1 MDDDSYQAT
10 IKMKTEEMLEVLESL
25 RLGTDW
31 KVEDESQDLRIM
43 YCPGRGT
50 PFHSYCVE
58 GIVNAPLVHALCVMW
73 EVPCFKKWWPHFTV
87 PSFKVLESQW
97 LRMLRICEN
106 LFHMRCK
113 VPWPFATREM
123 LVTSFELELP
133 ELDAVVGC
141 LRTVPQEAETIV
153 KETIHGFNASH
164 LPPPKEGVIR
174 MEANGGFILQKI
186 SDEKCYI
193 RAVIHLDLKL
203 DLVPTW
209 VINFLGRQVVGHGF
223 RLYLKTV
230 SSVKESK
237 VFQECIRQQPLY
249 SRITL
254 QMLPKSSHENGYKS

>member
-1 MDDDSYQAT
+1 MQPRYDRT
-10 IKMKTEEMLEVLESL
+10 LCKLERERLSGAETGHDPGHRFTDAQEFWQPSNGCTLLISSKVKSTRLE
-25 RLGTDW
+25 
-31 KVEDESQDLRIM
+31 
-43 YCPGRGT
+43 
-50 PFHSYCVE
+50 
-58 GIVNAPLVHALCVMW
+58 
-73 EVPCFKKWWPHFTV
+73 
-87 PSFKVLESQW
+87 
-97 LRMLRICEN
+97 
-106 LFHMRCK
+106 
-113 VPWPFATREM
+113 
-123 LVTSFELELP
+123 
-133 ELDAVVGC
+133 
-141 LRTVPQEAETIV
+141 VPQEAETIV

-174 MEANGGFILQKI
+174 MEANGRFILQKI

>member
-1 MDDDSYQAT
+1 MQPRYDRTECCRLPRKNTNAERHTLQA
-10 IKMKTEEMLEVLESL
+10 
-25 RLGTDW
+25 
-31 KVEDESQDLRIM
+31 
-43 YCPGRGT
+43 GT
-50 PFHSYCVE
+50 PAIAE
-58 GIVNAPLVHALCVMW
+58 QRQDTTLDIGLPM
-73 EVPCFKKWWPHFTV
+73 PK
-87 PSFKVLESQW
+87 SFGN
-97 LRMLRICEN
+97 LRMAVSHDLQPRGQQQEKIHEISSHTLCEEEGAM
-106 LFHMRCK
+106 HGKYSGKRCK

-133 ELDAVVGC
+133 ELDAV
-141 LRTVPQEAETIV
+141 VPQEAETIV

-249 SRITL
+249 SHITL

>member
-1 MDDDSYQAT
+1 M
-10 IKMKTEEMLEVLESL
+10 V
-25 RLGTDW
+25 
-31 KVEDESQDLRIM
+31 V
-43 YCPGRGT
+43 
-50 PFHSYCVE
+50 
-58 GIVNAPLVHALCVMW
+58 
-73 EVPCFKKWWPHFTV
+73 
-87 PSFKVLESQW
+87 
-97 LRMLRICEN
+97 ICQ
-106 LFHMRCK
+106 
-113 VPWPFATREM
+113 
-123 LVTSFELELP
+123 
-133 ELDAVVGC
+133 
-141 LRTVPQEAETIV
+141 VPQEAETIV

-223 RLYLKTV
+223 RLYLKQTV

>member
-1 MDDDSYQAT
+1 MHGKYSRP
-10 IKMKTEEMLEVLESL
+10 K
-25 RLGTDW
+25 GG
-31 KVEDESQDLRIM
+31 
-43 YCPGRGT
+43 CPQQ
-50 PFHSYCVE
+50 E
-58 GIVNAPLVHALCVMW
+58 
-73 EVPCFKKWWPHFTV
+73 
-87 PSFKVLESQW
+87 
-97 LRMLRICEN
+97 
-106 LFHMRCK
+106 CK

-133 ELDAVVGC
+133 ELDAV
-141 LRTVPQEAETIV
+141 VPQEAETIV

-193 RAVIHLDLKL
+193 RAVIHLDLKV

-254 QMLPKSSHENGYKS
+254 QMLPKSSHQNGYKS

>member
-1 MDDDSYQAT
+1 MHGKYSGPKGGCPQQEYLEQKGR
-10 IKMKTEEMLEVLESL
+10 KMNCGKAMLSL
-25 RLGTDW
+25 QR
-31 KVEDESQDLRIM
+31 
-43 YCPGRGT
+43 
-50 PFHSYCVE
+50 
-58 GIVNAPLVHALCVMW
+58 
-73 EVPCFKKWWPHFTV
+73 
-87 PSFKVLESQW
+87 
-97 LRMLRICEN
+97 
-106 LFHMRCK
+106 
-113 VPWPFATREM
+113 
-123 LVTSFELELP
+123 
-133 ELDAVVGC
+133 
-141 LRTVPQEAETIV
+141 VPQEAETIV

-203 DLVPTW
+203 DLVLTW

-249 SRITL
+249 SHITL

>member
-1 MDDDSYQAT
+1 
-10 IKMKTEEMLEVLESL
+10 
-25 RLGTDW
+25 
-31 KVEDESQDLRIM
+31 
-43 YCPGRGT
+43 
-50 PFHSYCVE
+50 
-58 GIVNAPLVHALCVMW
+58 
-73 EVPCFKKWWPHFTV
+73 
-87 PSFKVLESQW
+87 
-97 LRMLRICEN
+97 
-106 LFHMRCK
+106 
-113 VPWPFATREM
+113 M
-123 LVTSFELELP
+123 LVTSFKLELP

-174 MEANGGFILQKI
+174 MEAN
-186 SDEKCYI
+186 
-193 RAVIHLDLKL
+193 VIHLDLKL

-237 VFQECIRQQPLY
+237 VFHECIRQQPLY